1 MDAYDPKR
9 IEAKWQAWWDE
20 HATFQTDGRAPRAE
34 KFYCLTMFPYPSGML
49 HVGHGRNYIMGDVV
63 SRYKMMRGCEVLSP
77 MGWDAFGLPAENAAI
92 KNQKLPATWVR
103 ENIAYMKGQF
113 RRWGVGYDW
122 RREVNTSAPDY
133 YKWTQWIFLVLHERG
148 LAYRKQAP
156 VNWCPSCQTGLAN
169 EEVVDG
175 RCERCGA
182 EATLKDLPQWFFR
195 ITEYAQRLLEDL
207 ALLEK
212 WPETVRTMQANWIG
226 RSEGARVD
234 FRLEDPG
241 APGLPIFTT
250 RPDTLWGV
258 TFMSLAP
265 EHPLIAKLVAG
276 TKREKEV
283 LAFSERARRQGTVA
297 RSDAAVEKEGVWT
310 GTYCV
315 NPVNGEKVPLWVAN
329 YALMEYGTGAVMA
342 VPAHDQRDFEFAKK
356 YGLAIRVVIQPSE
369 PAAEAAGQSPGA
381 GPTLRPEDLTEAY
394 VGPGTMVNSGAMS
407 GTPTPEGIPEVI
419 RYLERKEM
427 GAGTVNYRIRDW
439 LISRQRYW
447 GAPIPIV
454 HCAKCGEVPVP
465 VEALPVQL
473 PPETEVEFPPR
484 GESPL
489 AKVKTWVET
498 RCPKCGGPAQRETD
512 TLAQWLCSCWYFL
525 RYTMNDAERKATGNA
540 KPFDRAAVDYWM
552 PVDQYIGGVEHAV
565 LHLLYTRFIC
575 KVLHDAGHVGFCEP
589 FAALF
594 TQGMICKQSPKTGK
608 LEKMSKSKGNVVSP
622 DAVIE
627 AYGADTQRLYTLFVG
642 PPQKDAEWQDDAVV
656 GARRFLERLWQL
668 VSDVRRNDW
677 PSSFLLTKGHNPVES
692 GPGLLDTLWHEGN
705 RLIKLV
711 TEDIEVNWQFNTA
724 IAKIM
729 QFSNSLGILRGLFA
743 RMDQGRHEAQQAG
756 FDAEK
761 PDPETGFSYVTA
773 AILAGSQQQYV
784 PLTRGVP
791 FTFNAV
797 RHKKAD
803 EQPGPTCLWDY
814 PEIRFA
820 IETMV
825 RLLHPFVPHVTEELW
840 EALGHEPS
848 VLAAGWPEFDEAAC
862 AEDVLEIPI
871 QVNGKLRARITVPAD
886 ASEEAVREAAL
897 GSERVKE
904 VLGGATVRKV
914 IVVPGRLVNIVAK

>member
-20 HATFQTDGRAPRAE
+20 HATFQTDGPSRASGSNDRAPRAR

-49 HVGHGRNYIMGDVV
+49 HVGHGRNYIIGDVV
-63 SRYKMMRGCEVLSP
+63 TRYKMMRGCEVLSP

-92 KNQKLPATWVR
+92 KNKKLPATWVR

-133 YKWTQWIFLVLHERG
+133 YKWTQWIFLVLYERG

-195 ITEYAQRLLEDL
+195 ITQYAQRLLEDL

-226 RSEGARVD
+226 RSEGARVE

-283 LAFSERARRQGTVA
+283 LAFCERVRRQPAAT

-310 GTYCV
+310 GAYCV
-315 NPVNGEKVPLWVAN
+315 NPVNGERVPLWVAN

-356 YGLAIRVVIQPSE
+356 YDLAIRVAIQPE
-369 PAAEAAGQSPGA
+369 GTPLDAA
-381 GPTLRPEDLTEAY
+381 TMTEAY
-394 VGPGTMVNSGAMS
+394 VEAGVMADSGDLS

-419 RYLERKEM
+419 RYLEKKGM

-454 HCAKCGEVPVP
+454 YCAKCGEVPVP
-465 VEALPVQL
+465 VEALPVEL
-473 PPETEVEFPPR
+473 PEETEVEFPPR

-489 AKVKTWVET
+489 AKVKKWVET
-498 RCPKCGGPAQRETD
+498 RCPKCGGAARRETD

-525 RYTMNDAERKATGNA
+525 RYTMTDAERQATGNA

-575 KVLHDAGHVGFCEP
+575 KVLYDAGHVGFREP

-594 TQGMICKQSPKTGK
+594 TQGMICKQSPRTGK

-622 DAVIE
+622 DAVINE
-627 AYGADTQRLYTLFVG
+627 YGADTQRLYTLFVG

-656 GARRFLERLWQL
+656 GAKRFLERVWRL
-668 VSDVRRNDW
+668 VSEYQAALAGAEPYAGDGSDLAPEARAVWRKTHQTIR
-677 PSSFLLTKGHNPVES
+677 K
-692 GPGLLDTLWHEGN
+692 
-705 RLIKLV
+705 V
-711 TEDIEVNWQFNTA
+711 TEDIEHSWQFNTA
-724 IAKIM
+724 IAAVM
-729 QFSNSLGILRGLFA
+729 
-743 RMDQGRHEAQQAG
+743 E
-756 FDAEK
+756 
-761 PDPETGFSYVTA
+761 
-773 AILAGSQQQYV
+773 LA
-784 PLTRGVP
+784 
-791 FTFNAV
+791 NAV
-797 RHKKAD
+797 AAAG
-803 EQPGPTCLWDY
+803 EA
-814 PEIRFA
+814 IRA
-820 IETMV
+820 APAVARLALEAMV
-825 RLLHPFVPHVTEELW
+825 RLLHPLVPHVTEELW
-840 EALGHEPS
+840 QALGHEPS
-848 VLAAGWPEFDEAAC
+848 VLAAGWPAFDEAAC
-862 AEDVLEIPI
+862 AEDVLEIPV
-871 QVNGKLRARITVPAD
+871 QVNGKLRGHITVPAG
-886 ASEEAVREAAL
+886 ASEEEIRAAAL
-897 GSERVKE
+897 AVEKVKE
-904 VLGGATVRKV
+904 HIGAAQVRKV
-914 IVVPGRLVNIVAK
+914 IVVPGRLVNVVAK

>member
-20 HATFQTDGRAPRAE
+20 HATFQTDGRAPRDR

-49 HVGHGRNYIMGDVV
+49 HVGHGRNYIIGDVV
-63 SRYKMMRGCEVLSP
+63 TRYKMMRGCEVLSP

-103 ENIAYMKGQF
+103 ENIAHMKSQF

-133 YKWTQWIFLVLHERG
+133 YKWTQWIFLVLYERG

-195 ITEYAQRLLEDL
+195 ITQYAQRLLEDL
-207 ALLEK
+207 TLLKK

-226 RSEGARVD
+226 RSEGARVE

-265 EHPLIAKLVAG
+265 EHPLIAKLVKG

-283 LAFSERARRQGTVA
+283 LAFSERARRQGTAA

-310 GTYCV
+310 GAYCV
-315 NPVNGEKVPLWVAN
+315 NPVNGERVPLWVAN

-356 YGLAIRVVIQPSE
+356 YDLPIRVVIQPE
-369 PAAEAAGQSPGA
+369 GK
-381 GPTLRPEDLTEAY
+381 TLRAEEMIEAY
-394 VGPGTMVNSGAMS
+394 IEAGVMVNSGAMS
-407 GTPTPEGIPEVI
+407 GTPTPTGIPEVI
-419 RYLERKEM
+419 RYLQTQGM

-454 HCAKCGEVPVP
+454 YCAKCGEVPVP

-473 PPETEVEFPPR
+473 PDETEVEFPPR

-489 AKVKTWVET
+489 AKVAPWVNT
-498 RCPKCGGPAQRETD
+498 QCPKCGGAARRETD

-525 RYTMNDAERKATGNA
+525 RYTMTDAERQTTGNA
-540 KPFDRAAVDYWM
+540 KLFDRAAVDYWM

-575 KVLHDAGHVGFCEP
+575 KVLYDAGHVGFREP

-622 DAVIE
+622 DAVINE
-627 AYGADTQRLYTLFVG
+627 YGADTQRLYTLFVG

-656 GARRFLERLWQL
+656 GARRFLERVWRHAGEYQAAMAGAEPYAGDG
-668 VSDVRRNDW
+668 SDLAPEARAVWRKTHQTIR
-677 PSSFLLTKGHNPVES
+677 K
-692 GPGLLDTLWHEGN
+692 
-705 RLIKLV
+705 V
-711 TEDIEVNWQFNTA
+711 TEDIEQSWQFNTA
-724 IAKIM
+724 IAAVM
-729 QFSNSLGILRGLFA
+729 ELS
-743 RMDQGRHEAQQAG
+743 
-756 FDAEK
+756 
-761 PDPETGFSYVTA
+761 
-773 AILAGSQQQYV
+773 
-784 PLTRGVP
+784 
-791 FTFNAV
+791 NAV
-797 RHKKAD
+797 AAAGEALERAPAVARLAL
-803 EQPGPTCLWDY
+803 E
-814 PEIRFA
+814 A
-820 IETMV
+820 MV

-848 VLAAGWPEFDEAAC
+848 VLAAGWPAFDEAAC
-862 AEDVLEIPI
+862 AEETLEIPI

-886 ASEEAVREAAL
+886 ASEETVRQAAL
-897 GSERVKE
+897 KSERVKE

-914 IVVPGRLVNIVAK
+914 IVIPGRLVNIVAK

>member
-1 MDAYDPKR
+1 
-9 IEAKWQAWWDE
+9 
-20 HATFQTDGRAPRAE
+20 
-34 KFYCLTMFPYPSGML
+34 
-49 HVGHGRNYIMGDVV
+49 
-63 SRYKMMRGCEVLSP
+63 
-77 MGWDAFGLPAENAAI
+77 
-92 KNQKLPATWVR
+92 
-103 ENIAYMKGQF
+103 
-113 RRWGVGYDW
+113 VGYDW
-122 RREVNTSAPDY
+122 RREVTTSAPDY
-133 YKWTQWIFLVLHERG
+133 YKWTQWIFLVLYERG

-195 ITEYAQRLLEDL
+195 ITQYAQRLLEDL

-234 FRLEDPG
+234 FRLEDGTP
-241 APGLPIFTT
+241 LPIFTT

-283 LAFSERARRQGTVA
+283 LAFCERARRQGTAA

-315 NPVNGEKVPLWVAN
+315 NPVNGERVPLWVAN

-356 YGLAIRVVIQPSE
+356 YGLPVKVVIQPAE

-381 GPTLRPEDLTEAY
+381 SATLRAEDLTEAY
-394 VGPGTMVNSGAMS
+394 VGPGTMVNSGPMS
-407 GTPTPEGIPEVI
+407 GTPTPSGIPEVI
-419 RYLERKEM
+419 RYLERKGM

-454 HCAKCGEVPVP
+454 YCAKCGEVPVP
-465 VEALPVQL
+465 VEELPVQL
-473 PPETEVEFPPR
+473 PEETEVEFPPR

-489 AKVKTWVET
+489 AKVSAWVNT
-498 RCPKCGGPAQRETD
+498 KCPKCGGAARRETD

-525 RYTMNDAERKATGNA
+525 RYTMTDVERKASDNA
-540 KPFDRAAVDYWM
+540 KPFDRAKVNYWM

-575 KVLHDAGHVGFCEP
+575 KVLYDAGHVGFAEP
-589 FAALF
+589 FQALF

-656 GARRFLERLWQL
+656 GARRFLDRVWRL
-668 VSDVRRNDW
+668 VSEYQAALAGAEPYAGDGSDLAPEARAVWRKTHQTIR
-677 PSSFLLTKGHNPVES
+677 K
-692 GPGLLDTLWHEGN
+692 
-705 RLIKLV
+705 V
-711 TEDIEVNWQFNTA
+711 TEDIEHSWQFNTA
-724 IAKIM
+724 IAAVM
-729 QFSNSLGILRGLFA
+729 
-743 RMDQGRHEAQQAG
+743 E
-756 FDAEK
+756 
-761 PDPETGFSYVTA
+761 
-773 AILAGSQQQYV
+773 LA
-784 PLTRGVP
+784 
-791 FTFNAV
+791 NAV
-797 RHKKAD
+797 AAAG
-803 EQPGPTCLWDY
+803 EA
-814 PEIRFA
+814 IRA
-820 IETMV
+820 APAVARLALEAMV
-825 RLLHPFVPHVTEELW
+825 RLLHPLVPHVTEELW
-840 EALGHEPS
+840 QALGHEPS
-848 VLAAGWPEFDEAAC
+848 VLAAGWPEYDESAC
-862 AEDVLEIPI
+862 AEETLEIPI
-871 QVNGKLRARITVPAD
+871 QVNGKLRARITVPAQSTAQEVSD
-886 ASEEAVREAAL
+886 A
-897 GSERVKE
+897 
-904 VLGGATVRKV
+904 VLASDYVQQNVLPGQIAKV
-914 IVVPGRLVNIVAK
+914 ITVPARDRTGYTLVNIVLRQSQRG

>member
-9 IEAKWQAWWDE
+9 IEAKWQAWWDA
-20 HATFQTDGRAPRAE
+20 HGTFQTDGPSRASGSNGQAPRAR

-49 HVGHGRNYIMGDVV
+49 HVGHGRNYIIGDVV
-63 SRYKMMRGCEVLSP
+63 TRYKMMRGCEVLSP

-92 KNQKLPATWVR
+92 KNKKLPATWVR

-133 YKWTQWIFLVLHERG
+133 YKWTQWIFLVLYERG
-148 LAYRKQAP
+148 LAYRKHAP

-182 EATLKDLPQWFFR
+182 VATLKDLPQWFFR

-207 ALLEK
+207 ALLDK

-265 EHPLIAKLVAG
+265 EHPLIAKLVKG
-276 TKREKEV
+276 TPREKEV

-310 GTYCV
+310 GAYCV
-315 NPVNGEKVPLWVAN
+315 NPVNGERVPLWVAN

-356 YGLAIRVVIQPSE
+356 YGLPIRVVIQPSE
-369 PAAEAAGQSPGA
+369 PAAGLSGVAQRAKSEAAGHSPGT
-381 GPTLRPEDLTEAY
+381 GTTLRAEDLTEAY
-394 VGPGTMVNSGAMS
+394 VEAGVMADSGDLS
-407 GTPTPEGIPEVI
+407 GTPTPDGIPEVI
-419 RYLERKEM
+419 RYLEKKGM

-447 GAPIPIV
+447 GAPIPIIY
-454 HCAKCGEVPVP
+454 CAKCGEVPAP
-465 VEALPVQL
+465 VGALPVEL
-473 PPETEVEFPPR
+473 PDETEVEFPPR

-489 AKVKTWVET
+489 AKVKEWVET
-498 RCPKCGGPAQRETD
+498 QCPKCGGAARRETD

-525 RYTMNDAERKATGNA
+525 RYTMTDAERQATGNA

-575 KVLHDAGHVGFCEP
+575 KVLYDAGHVGFREP

-594 TQGMICKQSPKTGK
+594 TQGMICKQSPRTGK

-622 DAVIE
+622 DAVINE
-627 AYGADTQRLYTLFVG
+627 YGADTQRLYTLFVG

-656 GARRFLERLWQL
+656 GAKRFLDRVWRQAGEYPAAIAGAEPYAGDGR
-668 VSDVRRNDW
+668 D
-677 PSSFLLTKGHNPVES
+677 LTPEARAVWRKTHQ
-692 GPGLLDTLWHEGN
+692 TI
-705 RLIKLV
+705 RKV
-711 TEDIEVNWQFNTA
+711 TEDIEHSWQFNTA
-724 IAKIM
+724 IAAVM
-729 QFSNSLGILRGLFA
+729 ELS
-743 RMDQGRHEAQQAG
+743 
-756 FDAEK
+756 
-761 PDPETGFSYVTA
+761 
-773 AILAGSQQQYV
+773 
-784 PLTRGVP
+784 
-791 FTFNAV
+791 NAV
-797 RHKKAD
+797 AAAGEALERAPAVARLAL
-803 EQPGPTCLWDY
+803 E
-814 PEIRFA
+814 A
-820 IETMV
+820 MV
-825 RLLHPFVPHVTEELW
+825 RLLHPLVPHVTEELW
-840 EALGHEPS
+840 QALGHEPS
-848 VLAAGWPEFDEAAC
+848 ILAAGWPEYNESAC

-871 QVNGKLRARITVPAD
+871 QVNGKLRARITVPAG

-904 VLGGATVRKV
+904 VLGGATIRKV
-914 IVVPGRLVNIVAK
+914 IVVSGRLVNIVAK